1 MKTILTV
8 ARARRRRLLA
18 PATDRHQSTGGT
30 DHLGLVEKSDGEEGR
45 MRTDIAN
52 CTAPTFSELAQLADA
67 LWIEQRYAAAARI
80 FLQAA
85 EVARHDQRYVAE
97 STARFFALKLQDEA
111 AKAA

>member
-1 MKTILTV
+1 
-8 ARARRRRLLA
+8 
-18 PATDRHQSTGGT
+18 
-30 DHLGLVEKSDGEEGR
+30 

-85 EVARHDQRYVAE
+85 EVARQQRHYTSE
-97 STARFFALKLQDEA
+97 TTALLFALKMQDEA
-111 AKAA
+111 AKTA

>member
-1 MKTILTV
+1 
-8 ARARRRRLLA
+8 
-18 PATDRHQSTGGT
+18 
-30 DHLGLVEKSDGEEGR
+30 

-85 EVARHDQRYVAE
+85 EVARREQRYVAE
-97 STARFFALKLQDEA
+97 STALLFAIKLGKLQDEA